1 MTTPARIAA
10 APISW
15 GVCEVSNW
23 GYQMKAS
30 RVLEEMHELGFLAT
44 EAGPDGFL
52 PDEPSAL
59 LDCLGA
65 SEMQLVGG
73 FVPLVMHRTG
83 DWLAAF
89 GQAVERLA
97 RCGAEVLVLAAAT
110 GLQDYDA
117 RPELSAG
124 EWSRLLAGLDLAVEV
139 AAEMGIRAVLHPHMG
154 TLVQSPQEIDRV
166 LEGTRIPLCL
176 DTGHIL
182 AGGGD
187 PAAVALSAPGR
198 VGHVHL
204 KDVNVELAKE
214 VASGAMTYSVA
225 VRQGLYHC
233 LGDGDV
239 DVPAIVSSLQTA
251 RYTGWFVLEHDVVLA
266 EEPAPGKGPLRAVER
281 SLRYLTDVLA
291 EVGSRNAGEPEKS
304 SEVHSAPASR
314 SIARDSTCRPVNE

>member
-1 MTTPARIAA
+1 MGEVTEVRWPARIAA

-30 RVLEEMHELGFLAT
+30 RVLAEMHELGFLAT

-59 LDCLGA
+59 LDRLRA

-73 FVPLVMHRTG
+73 FVPLVMHRSDG
-83 DWLAAF
+83 WLA
-89 GQAVERLA
+89 GLGHVVERLA
-97 RCGAEVLVLAAAT
+97 RCGAEVVVLAVAT
-110 GLQDYDA
+110 GLKDYDA
-117 RPELSAG
+117 RPELSV
-124 EWSRLLAGLDLAVEV
+124 EDWRRLLAGLDLAVEV
-139 AAEMGIRAVLHPHMG
+139 AGEMGIRAVLHPHIG
-154 TLVQSPQEIDRV
+154 TVVQSPQEIYRV

-187 PAAVALSAPGR
+187 PAALALSAPDR

-204 KDVNVELAKE
+204 KDVNVQLAKE
-214 VASGAMTYSVA
+214 VAIGAITYSTA
-225 VRQGLYHC
+225 VRKGLYRR

-239 DVPAIVSSLQTA
+239 DVLALVASLRSA
-251 RYTGWFVLEHDVVLA
+251 CYTGWFVLEHDVMLV
-266 EEPAPGKGPLRAVER
+266 EEPAPGEGPLSAVEQ
-281 SLRYLTDVLA
+281 SLRYLNDVL
-291 EVGSRNAGEPEKS
+291 
-304 SEVHSAPASR
+304 SE
-314 SIARDSTCRPVNE
+314 DG